1 MKQTYRFADIEAL
14 IYQLRN
20 KYKKYVCKLNNRKE
34 L

>member
-14 IYQLRN
+14 INQLRN
-20 KYKKYVCKLNNRKE
+20 NYKKYVCKLNNRKE